1 MSGPFSHLFAAYGYW
16 FVAGI
21 AAIER
26 LGVPVPGETA
36 LIFAGAFGA
45 TSHRMSIG
53 LIVAAACAGT
63 IIGNLAGYCLGHR
76 LGYWLLYRHGH
87 LVGLT
92 EGRIKIGQ
100 YLFLRHGTKLV
111 IFGQFFPVL
120 RELAAFLAGANK
132 VPWQP
137 FMIANAAGAILW
149 SGIFGFGAY
158 LLGKGAAHTAK
169 PVEIALGII
178 AVAACIAVFV
188 YLRRNEQRLQAEAEK
203 ALTQGPRRGQNIA
216 NPRLAT

>member
-1 MSGPFSHLFAAYGYW
+1 MSAFFSQLFAAYGYW
-16 FVAGI
+16 FVAGVT
-21 AAIER
+21 AVER
-26 LGVPVPGETA
+26 LGIPVPGETA
-36 LIFAGAFGA
+36 LIFAGAFAA
-45 TSHRMSIG
+45 TTHRMSIG

-63 IIGNLAGYCLGHR
+63 VIGNLAGYCLGNR
-76 LGYWLLYRHGH
+76 LGCWLLYRHGH
-87 LVGLT
+87 LVGLS

-111 IFGQFFPVL
+111 LFGQFFPVL
-120 RELAAFLAGANK
+120 RELAAFLAGANG
-132 VPWQP
+132 VRWQP

-149 SGIFGFGAY
+149 SGFFGFGAY

-178 AVAACIAVFV
+178 AVAACIAGFI
-188 YLRRNEQRLQAEAEK
+188 YLRRNEQQLQAEAEK
-203 ALTQGPRRGQNIA
+203 ALAQAPPHGQNIA

>member
-1 MSGPFSHLFAAYGYW
+1 MSGFFSHLFATYGYW

-21 AAIER
+21 VGIER
-26 LGVPVPGETA
+26 LGIPVPGETA
-36 LIFAGAFGA
+36 LIFAGAFAA

-53 LIVAAACAGT
+53 LIVAAACAAT
-63 IIGNLAGYCLGHR
+63 IIGNFAGYCLGSR
-76 LGYWLLYRHGH
+76 LGCWLLYRHGH
-87 LVGLT
+87 LVGLSK
-92 EGRIKIGQ
+92 GRIKIGQ

-111 IFGQFFPVL
+111 LFGQFLPVL

-132 VPWQP
+132 VSWQP

-169 PVEIALGII
+169 SLEIGLGII
-178 AVAACIAVFV
+178 AAAACVAIFV
-188 YLRRNEQRLQAEAEK
+188 YLRRNEQRLQGEAEK
-203 ALTQGPRRGQNIA
+203 ALARAPGRGQNVA
-216 NPRLAT
+216 KPRLAT